1 MNDKNGRPF
10 IHVVSKDIYLFTSRS
25 NYLPHREIAIS
36 RRPDEAGGPASAGAG
51 IGQGGKCLLD
61 TWPFSSLLMPLFDCQ
76 DTVGGEAR

>member
-51 IGQGGKCLLD
+51 IGIGQGGKMSFGHLALLIF
-61 TWPFSSLLMPLFDCQ
+61 TYATL
-76 DTVGGEAR
+76 